1 MEYLKGIADGL
12 KIHILLLNHD
22 TKNGSQNGYCSS
34 KGGVKLVGSCNG
46 TYLHLI
52 EVVLDKQVLR

>member
-22 TKNGSQNGYCSS
+22 TKNGTQNGYCSS

-46 TYLHLI
+46 TYLHLMTI
-52 EVVLDKQVLR
+52 